1 MILVD
6 ANVLLDVLT
15 ADPVWLPWSSAE
27 LVKAQAAGALVINAI
42 VCAEIAPAFDDDW
55 SRLDQWLRPAL
66 FVREA
71 LPFESSVIAAAAHR
85 AYRQRGGAKTSPLP
99 DFYLGAHAEAAGHTL
114 LTRDAGRYRT
124 YFPTV
129 TLITPP

>member
-27 LVKAQAAGALVINAI
+27 LAKAQALGPLVINPI
-42 VCAEIAPAFDDDW
+42 VCAEIAPAFDCDW
-55 SRLDQWLRPAL
+55 SRLDQWLRPSVFL
-66 FVREA
+66 REA
-71 LPFESSVIAAAAHR
+71 LPFEASVRAAEAHR
-85 AYRQRGGAKTSPLP
+85 AYRKRGGAKTSPMP
-99 DFYLGAHAEAAGHTL
+99 DFYIGAHAEASGHTL

-124 YFPTV
+124 YFPSV
-129 TLITPP
+129 ALIAPP